1 MNQMVQITM
10 NRWNEAKGPIWTTYP
25 NRYRDRPIC
34 RYISVKDQV
43 RDRMV
48 HRYDMYLEAPISET
62 SIHRIRYRIRSISDY
77 LDPISVQEKKCGGGR
92 PGRFRTQWTKSI
104 LRGNG
109 WSSTRPSDIG
119 DDSGPAIGSISR
131 RSRRWRRIDSGND
144 LHLSAAALFACH
156 APERIRNI
164 PGKR

>member
-1 MNQMVQITM
+1 MDQMVQITM

-34 RYISVKDQV
+34 RYIGLRPSTGPDGPSIRHGPQGS
-43 RDRMV
+43 DIGNF
-48 HRYDMYLEAPISET
+48 HPSNPISET
-62 SIHRIRYRIRSISDY
+62 DHIGSFGPDM
-77 LDPISVQEKKCGGGR
+77 VQEKKCGGGR
-92 PGRFRTQWTKSI
+92 PGRFRTKWTKSI

-109 WSSTRPSDIG
+109 WSSMRPSDIG
-119 DDSGPAIGSISR
+119 DDSGPAIGSISS
-131 RSRRWRRIDSGND
+131 RSRRWRRIDSGNN